1 MFPFIKREIEDNF
14 REEVENTKYQ
24 IKIRESLKEFDS
36 KINENS
42 LRDCFAYALDEDE
55 KSSISLR
62 GIPDM
67 NGRIYPGLNDLSK
80 KYWEVI
86 IAVSSERIDGGNQMI
101 IDDKSSNI
109 LFEINEGINRL
120 RKIYDKS
127 KIVLNFTDYG
137 NIKIHVFPILNLE
150 NTERKSMLGKVLRDT
165 SGSVGYLP
173 DSESEYWR

>member
-1 MFPFIKREIEDNF
+1 
-14 REEVENTKYQ
+14 
-24 IKIRESLKEFDS
+24 
-36 KINENS
+36 
-42 LRDCFAYALDEDE
+42 
-55 KSSISLR
+55 
-62 GIPDM
+62 M